1 MQKVKVIITGTTGMV
16 GEGVLQECLINP
28 EVESVLIVNRREYP
42 FQHPKLRQ
50 VILSDI
56 LEIDQLGN
64 DLLDYNACYFCAG
77 VSSVGMDEEQYTK
90 MTYDLTLSFAQKLVK
105 INSDITFCYVSGS
118 GTDSSEK
125 GRSMWARVK
134 GKTENDLMK
143 LPFKAVYNF
152 RPAFM
157 RPTPGA
163 KNVRPLFRL
172 ITSLYPILRPFS
184 KTYFLTLEEIGKAMI
199 TVSIHGYNKHILETQ
214 DISFLAS
221 KNL

>member
-1 MQKVKVIITGTTGMV
+1 MMARLFEKNGMQKVKVIITGTTGMV

-42 FQHPKLRQ
+42 LQHPKLRQ

-77 VSSVGMDEEQYTK
+77 VSSVGMDEEEYTK

-134 GKTENDLMK
+134 
-143 LPFKAVYNF
+143 
-152 RPAFM
+152 
-157 RPTPGA
+157 
-163 KNVRPLFRL
+163 
-172 ITSLYPILRPFS
+172 
-184 KTYFLTLEEIGKAMI
+184 
-199 TVSIHGYNKHILETQ
+199 
-214 DISFLAS
+214 
-221 KNL
+221 